1 MSAVET
7 EALTPA
13 QEADVDLHIVAFCC
27 HFCAYAAAD
36 LAGSLRV
43 QSPPTVRGV
52 KLPCTGKVDVLLLLR
67 ALEHGAD
74 GVMVAGCLEGDC
86 HYQRGNLHARQRV
99 ERVRAL
105 IKQVGL
111 EPERVRMFNMSSGM
125 GQAWADAVSEMD
137 AQIRE
142 LGPSPLRPGT
152 PEGLDALIE
161 HTDSTTHEGVDDC
174 VGACSGREAS
184 PASPGRPEA

>member
-7 EALTPA
+7 EVRPPA
-13 QEADVDLHIVAFCC
+13 QETDVELRIVAFCC

-36 LAGSLRV
+36 LAGALRV
-43 QSPPTVRGV
+43 QSPPSVRVV

-99 ERVRAL
+99 ERVQQL
-105 IKQVGL
+105 IAQIGL

-125 GQAWADAVSEMD
+125 GQAWADAVAEMD
-137 AQIRE
+137 AQIRA
-142 LGPSPLRPGT
+142 LGPSPLRPSAAD
-152 PEGLDALIE
+152 GLDSLI
-161 HTDSTTHEGVDDC
+161 DKIDTTMAEGVDQR
-174 VGACSGREAS
+174 VAACSVRKPS
-184 PASPGRPEA
+184 PASPGRPES